1 MYVWTW
7 ILQNT
12 YVMFLTRVVQTV
24 DNAIHWIAKD
34 NKCSIRQGYHNRGK
48 PIITVVPEF
57 KKREKKSKAT
67 YCN

>member
-12 YVMFLTRVVQTV
+12 YVTFLAPVVQTV

-34 NKCSIRQGYHNRGK
+34 NKHYTDTKDN
-48 PIITVVPEF
+48 
-57 KKREKKSKAT
+57 
-67 YCN
+67 NMLN